1 MHIAICVWGIV
12 RSLRF
17 TIESIHNYC
26 LDPITNAGHTYEI
39 YMHTYKFHGVY
50 DNLRSNERGL
60 RLNFSEWQVLRPD
73 HIYVEDQDLF
83 DQSQDF
89 STFHGLGDPWK
100 NEFVSFQNHLR
111 AMNSLY
117 YLATQVERDSQHKHF
132 DGIVYLRPDVTYLN
146 ELPFHLLEH
155 LPNTLFVPDFH
166 RSCRGGEYNDRMAM
180 GDLKTGL
187 IYGKKIPTALAY
199 SQRKQLHSEK
209 FIYDYLR
216 SENVTVK
223 EIPFR
228 FRRTRANGEFHVR
241 DSTAIVAPRNQKPHP
256 TYRTHF
262 VLRMVYNF
270 LEEITNHQVY
280 VWNHDDHENL
290 YCKPHAYLTIEDVLH
305 YRKLS
310 RRMRFERE
318 KHQHLRIKSNTKEL
332 NPEDAMGKEEIL
344 PESTGNVES
353 SGRIIQWGE
362 LLNFV
367 GGGAYIQPPL
377 PKKTD
382 NPMAAVESNTPTTI
396 VTPIDASVNTN
407 TATNDNSIHTTTSN
421 EIHTPVRDFANTVY
435 RTFYTNPDTAETTNA
450 LSKKEQITKQKRLN
464 KQERRRR
471 KKNPAPEVVSPYQQI
486 SEFLHLHAGPE
497 SPSNGD
503 AAENGGE
510 LAQNSEAERM
520 EHGAENNERQSPY
533 YRASKAQVTRA
544 ARKNPIHTTTTRSNQ
559 PLTRVGPSSSTGR
572 VGGVEGRETPLT
584 GFNLRGMAS
593 RELESRQARKNKARA
608 AV

>member
-1 MHIAICVWGIV
+1 
-12 RSLRF
+12 
-17 TIESIHNYC
+17 
-26 LDPITNAGHTYEI
+26 
-39 YMHTYKFHGVY
+39 
-50 DNLRSNERGL
+50 
-60 RLNFSEWQVLRPD
+60 
-73 HIYVEDQDLF
+73 
-83 DQSQDF
+83 
-89 STFHGLGDPWK
+89 
-100 NEFVSFQNHLR
+100 
-111 AMNSLY
+111 
-117 YLATQVERDSQHKHF
+117 
-132 DGIVYLRPDVTYLN
+132 
-146 ELPFHLLEH
+146 
-155 LPNTLFVPDFH
+155 
-166 RSCRGGEYNDRMAM
+166 
-180 GDLKTGL
+180 
-187 IYGKKIPTALAY
+187 LAY

-318 KHQHLRIKSNTKEL
+318 KHQHLRIKSNNKEL

-486 SEFLHLHAGPE
+486 SEFFHLHAGPE